1 MRHKLKVI
9 LTVILIASM
18 SIFLSFGLQSDDAE
32 AAAGSSLGQE
42 RQGALSQAN
51 YTDGNGMHVLDG
63 GCISTEKRDR
73 SGLFADIPE
82 PQESSEAA
90 SLVLRIYPTLYM
102 HLAEE
107 GIFVISAILFI
118 SFGTILVRTVYP
130 IRKRREETGLCFL
143 TLIFIERKQGR
154 NEE

>member
-1 MRHKLKVI
+1 MGHKLKVI

-63 GCISTEKRDR
+63 GCISTEKETEAVCTQIFQSLKNLQRLPVWFYAFILLSICFWQKRAFLSYLQFYLFPLARFLCEMCIRLEKDGKKRD
-73 SGLFADIPE
+73 FA
-82 PQESSEAA
+82 
-90 SLVLRIYPTLYM
+90 
-102 HLAEE
+102 
-107 GIFVISAILFI
+107 F
-118 SFGTILVRTVYP
+118 
-130 IRKRREETGLCFL
+130 
-143 TLIFIERKQGR
+143 
-154 NEE
+154 

>member
-1 MRHKLKVI
+1 MGHKLKVI

-63 GCISTEKRDR
+63 GCISTEKETEAVCSQIFQSLKNLQRLPVWFYAFILLSICIWQKRAFLSYLQFYLFPLARFLCELCIRLEKDGKKRD
-73 SGLFADIPE
+73 FA
-82 PQESSEAA
+82 
-90 SLVLRIYPTLYM
+90 
-102 HLAEE
+102 
-107 GIFVISAILFI
+107 F
-118 SFGTILVRTVYP
+118 
-130 IRKRREETGLCFL
+130 
-143 TLIFIERKQGR
+143 
-154 NEE
+154 

>member
-32 AAAGSSLGQE
+32 AAAGSSWGQE

-63 GCISTEKRDR
+63 GCISTEKETEAVCSQIFQSLKNLQRLPVWFYAFILLSICIWQKRAFLSYLQFYLFPLARFLCELCIRLEKDGKKRD
-73 SGLFADIPE
+73 FA
-82 PQESSEAA
+82 
-90 SLVLRIYPTLYM
+90 
-102 HLAEE
+102 
-107 GIFVISAILFI
+107 F
-118 SFGTILVRTVYP
+118 
-130 IRKRREETGLCFL
+130 
-143 TLIFIERKQGR
+143 
-154 NEE
+154 

>member
-1 MRHKLKVI
+1 MGHKLKVI

-63 GCISTEKRDR
+63 GCISTEKETEAVCSQIFQGLKNIQRLPVWFYAFILLSICIWQKRAFLSYLQFYLFPLARFLCELCIRLEKDGKKRD
-73 SGLFADIPE
+73 FA
-82 PQESSEAA
+82 
-90 SLVLRIYPTLYM
+90 
-102 HLAEE
+102 
-107 GIFVISAILFI
+107 F
-118 SFGTILVRTVYP
+118 
-130 IRKRREETGLCFL
+130 
-143 TLIFIERKQGR
+143 
-154 NEE
+154 

>member
-1 MRHKLKVI
+1 MGHKLKVI

-63 GCISTEKRDR
+63 GCISTEKETEAVCTQIFQSLKNLQRLPVWFYAFILLSICFWQKRAFLSYLQFYLFPLARFLCELCIRLGKDGKKRD
-73 SGLFADIPE
+73 FA
-82 PQESSEAA
+82 
-90 SLVLRIYPTLYM
+90 
-102 HLAEE
+102 
-107 GIFVISAILFI
+107 F
-118 SFGTILVRTVYP
+118 
-130 IRKRREETGLCFL
+130 
-143 TLIFIERKQGR
+143 
-154 NEE
+154 

>member
-1 MRHKLKVI
+1 MGHKLKVI

-63 GCISTEKRDR
+63 GCISTEKETEAVCTQIFQSLKNLQRLPVWFYAFILLSICFWQKRAFLSYLQFSLFPLARFLCELCIRLEKDGKKRD
-73 SGLFADIPE
+73 FA
-82 PQESSEAA
+82 
-90 SLVLRIYPTLYM
+90 
-102 HLAEE
+102 
-107 GIFVISAILFI
+107 F
-118 SFGTILVRTVYP
+118 
-130 IRKRREETGLCFL
+130 
-143 TLIFIERKQGR
+143 
-154 NEE
+154 

>member
-1 MRHKLKVI
+1 MGHKLKVI

-63 GCISTEKRDR
+63 GCISTEKETEAVCTQIFQSLKNLQRLPVWFYAFILLSICFWQKRAFLSYLQFYLFPLARFLCELCIRLEKDGKKRD
-73 SGLFADIPE
+73 
-82 PQESSEAA
+82 
-90 SLVLRIYPTLYM
+90 
-102 HLAEE
+102 
-107 GIFVISAILFI
+107 FVF
-118 SFGTILVRTVYP
+118 
-130 IRKRREETGLCFL
+130 
-143 TLIFIERKQGR
+143 
-154 NEE
+154 

>member
-1 MRHKLKVI
+1 MGHKLKVI

-63 GCISTEKRDR
+63 GCISTEK
-73 SGLFADIPE
+73 E
-82 PQESSEAA
+82 TEAVCTQIFQ
-90 SLVLRIYPTLYM
+90 SLKNLQRLPVWFY
-102 HLAEE
+102 A
-107 GIFVISAILFI
+107 FILLSI
-118 SFGTILVRTVYP
+118 
-130 IRKRREETGLCFL
+130 
-143 TLIFIERKQGR
+143 
-154 NEE
+154 

>member
-51 YTDGNGMHVLDG
+51 YTDGSGMHVLDG
-63 GCISTEKRDR
+63 GCISTEKETEAVCSQIFQSLKNLQRLPVWFYAFILLSICIWQKRAFLSYLQFYLFPLARFLCELCIRLEKDGKKRD
-73 SGLFADIPE
+73 FA
-82 PQESSEAA
+82 
-90 SLVLRIYPTLYM
+90 
-102 HLAEE
+102 
-107 GIFVISAILFI
+107 F
-118 SFGTILVRTVYP
+118 
-130 IRKRREETGLCFL
+130 
-143 TLIFIERKQGR
+143 
-154 NEE
+154 

>member
-63 GCISTEKRDR
+63 GCISTEKETEAVCTQIFQSLKNLQRLPVWFYAFILLSICIWQKRAFLSYLQFYLFPLARFLCELCIRLEKDGKKRD
-73 SGLFADIPE
+73 FA
-82 PQESSEAA
+82 
-90 SLVLRIYPTLYM
+90 
-102 HLAEE
+102 
-107 GIFVISAILFI
+107 F
-118 SFGTILVRTVYP
+118 
-130 IRKRREETGLCFL
+130 
-143 TLIFIERKQGR
+143 
-154 NEE
+154 

>member
-1 MRHKLKVI
+1 MGHKLKVI

-63 GCISTEKRDR
+63 GCISTEKETQAVCTQIFQSLKNLQRLPVWFYAFILLSICFWQKRAFLSYLQFYLFPLARFLCELCIRLEKDGKKRD
-73 SGLFADIPE
+73 FA
-82 PQESSEAA
+82 
-90 SLVLRIYPTLYM
+90 
-102 HLAEE
+102 
-107 GIFVISAILFI
+107 F
-118 SFGTILVRTVYP
+118 
-130 IRKRREETGLCFL
+130 
-143 TLIFIERKQGR
+143 
-154 NEE
+154 

>member
-63 GCISTEKRDR
+63 GCISTEKETEAVCSQIFQSLKNLQRLPVWFYAFILLPICIWQKRAFLSYLQFYLFPLARFLCELCIRLEKDGKKRD
-73 SGLFADIPE
+73 FA
-82 PQESSEAA
+82 
-90 SLVLRIYPTLYM
+90 
-102 HLAEE
+102 
-107 GIFVISAILFI
+107 F
-118 SFGTILVRTVYP
+118 
-130 IRKRREETGLCFL
+130 
-143 TLIFIERKQGR
+143 
-154 NEE
+154 

>member
-1 MRHKLKVI
+1 MGHKLKVI

-63 GCISTEKRDR
+63 GCISTEKETEAVCTQIFQRLKNLQRLPVWFYAFILLSICFWQKRAFLSYLQFYLFPLARFLCELCIRLEKDGKKRD
-73 SGLFADIPE
+73 FA
-82 PQESSEAA
+82 
-90 SLVLRIYPTLYM
+90 
-102 HLAEE
+102 
-107 GIFVISAILFI
+107 F
-118 SFGTILVRTVYP
+118 
-130 IRKRREETGLCFL
+130 
-143 TLIFIERKQGR
+143 
-154 NEE
+154 

>member
-63 GCISTEKRDR
+63 GCISTEKETEAVCSQIFQSLKNLQRLPVWFYAFILLSICIWQKRAFLSYLQFYLFPLARFLCELCIRLEKDGKKRD
-73 SGLFADIPE
+73 FA
-82 PQESSEAA
+82 
-90 SLVLRIYPTLYM
+90 
-102 HLAEE
+102 
-107 GIFVISAILFI
+107 F
-118 SFGTILVRTVYP
+118 
-130 IRKRREETGLCFL
+130 
-143 TLIFIERKQGR
+143 
-154 NEE
+154 

>member
-1 MRHKLKVI
+1 MGHKLKVI

-63 GCISTEKRDR
+63 GCISTEK
-73 SGLFADIPE
+73 E
-82 PQESSEAA
+82 TEAVCTQIFQ
-90 SLVLRIYPTLYM
+90 SLKNLQRLPVWFY
-102 HLAEE
+102 A
-107 GIFVISAILFI
+107 FILLSI
-118 SFGTILVRTVYP
+118 
-130 IRKRREETGLCFL
+130 CFW
-143 TLIFIERKQGR
+143 Q
-154 NEE
+154 

>member
-63 GCISTEKRDR
+63 GCISTEKETEAVCSQIFQSPKNLQRLPVWFYAFILLSICIWQKRAFLSYLQFYLFPLARFLCELCIRLEKDGKKRD
-73 SGLFADIPE
+73 FA
-82 PQESSEAA
+82 
-90 SLVLRIYPTLYM
+90 
-102 HLAEE
+102 
-107 GIFVISAILFI
+107 F
-118 SFGTILVRTVYP
+118 
-130 IRKRREETGLCFL
+130 
-143 TLIFIERKQGR
+143 
-154 NEE
+154 

>member
-1 MRHKLKVI
+1 MGHKLKVI

-63 GCISTEKRDR
+63 GCISTEKETEAVCTQIFQSLKNLQRLPVWFYAFILLSTCFWQKRAFLSYLQFYLFPLARFLCELCIRLEKDGKKRD
-73 SGLFADIPE
+73 FA
-82 PQESSEAA
+82 
-90 SLVLRIYPTLYM
+90 
-102 HLAEE
+102 
-107 GIFVISAILFI
+107 F
-118 SFGTILVRTVYP
+118 
-130 IRKRREETGLCFL
+130 
-143 TLIFIERKQGR
+143 
-154 NEE
+154 

>member
-1 MRHKLKVI
+1 MGHKLKVI

-63 GCISTEKRDR
+63 GCISTEKRQKR
-73 SGLFADIPE
+73 SARRY
-82 PQESSEAA
+82 SRA
-90 SLVLRIYPTLYM
+90 SRIFKGCQSGFT
-102 HLAEE
+102 H
-107 GIFVISAILFI
+107 ISYSPYA
-118 SFGTILVRTVYP
+118 SG
-130 IRKRREETGLCFL
+130 RRRRFCHICNSIYFL
-143 TLIFIERKQGR
+143 WHDSCA
-154 NEE
+154 NCVSD

>member
-63 GCISTEKRDR
+63 GCISTEKETEAVCSQIFQSLKNLQRLPVWFYAFILLYICIWQKRAFLSYLQFYLFPLARFLCELCIRLEKDGKKRD
-73 SGLFADIPE
+73 FA
-82 PQESSEAA
+82 
-90 SLVLRIYPTLYM
+90 
-102 HLAEE
+102 
-107 GIFVISAILFI
+107 F
-118 SFGTILVRTVYP
+118 
-130 IRKRREETGLCFL
+130 
-143 TLIFIERKQGR
+143 
-154 NEE
+154 

>member
-1 MRHKLKVI
+1 MGHKLKVI

-63 GCISTEKRDR
+63 GCISTEKETEAVCTQIFQSLKNLQRLPVWFYAFILLSICIWQKRAFLSYLQFYLFPLARFLCELCIRLEKDGKKRD
-73 SGLFADIPE
+73 FA
-82 PQESSEAA
+82 
-90 SLVLRIYPTLYM
+90 
-102 HLAEE
+102 
-107 GIFVISAILFI
+107 F
-118 SFGTILVRTVYP
+118 
-130 IRKRREETGLCFL
+130 
-143 TLIFIERKQGR
+143 
-154 NEE
+154 

>member
-1 MRHKLKVI
+1 MGHKLKVI

-63 GCISTEKRDR
+63 GCISTEKETEAVCTQIFQSLKNLQRLPVWFYAFILLSICFWQKRAFLSYLQFYFCLLYTSPSPRD
-73 SGLFADIPE
+73 A
-82 PQESSEAA
+82 
-90 SLVLRIYPTLYM
+90 
-102 HLAEE
+102 
-107 GIFVISAILFI
+107 
-118 SFGTILVRTVYP
+118 
-130 IRKRREETGLCFL
+130 
-143 TLIFIERKQGR
+143 
-154 NEE
+154 

>member
-1 MRHKLKVI
+1 MGHKLKVI

-63 GCISTEKRDR
+63 GCISTEKETEAVCTQIFQSLKNLQRLPVWFYAFILLSICFWQKR
-73 SGLFADIPE
+73 AFLSYLQFYLFP
-82 PQESSEAA
+82 
-90 SLVLRIYPTLYM
+90 
-102 HLAEE
+102 LARFLCE
-107 GIFVISAILFI
+107 L
-118 SFGTILVRTVYP
+118 L
-130 IRKRREETGLCFL
+130 IRLEQGGKKRAFA
-143 TLIFIERKQGR
+143 F
-154 NEE
+154 

>member
-9 LTVILIASM
+9 LAVILIASM

-63 GCISTEKRDR
+63 GCISTEKETEAVCSQIFQSLKNLQRLPVWFYAFILLSICIWQKRAFLSYLQFYLFPLARFLCELCIRLEKDGKKRD
-73 SGLFADIPE
+73 FA
-82 PQESSEAA
+82 
-90 SLVLRIYPTLYM
+90 
-102 HLAEE
+102 
-107 GIFVISAILFI
+107 F
-118 SFGTILVRTVYP
+118 
-130 IRKRREETGLCFL
+130 
-143 TLIFIERKQGR
+143 
-154 NEE
+154 

>member
-63 GCISTEKRDR
+63 GCISTEKETEAVCSQIFQSLKNLQRLPVWFYAFILLSICIWQMRAFLSYLQFYLFPLARFLCELCIRLEKDGKKRD
-73 SGLFADIPE
+73 FA
-82 PQESSEAA
+82 
-90 SLVLRIYPTLYM
+90 
-102 HLAEE
+102 
-107 GIFVISAILFI
+107 F
-118 SFGTILVRTVYP
+118 
-130 IRKRREETGLCFL
+130 
-143 TLIFIERKQGR
+143 
-154 NEE
+154 

>member
-1 MRHKLKVI
+1 MGHKLKVI

-63 GCISTEKRDR
+63 GCISTEKETEAVCTQIFQSLKNLQRLPVWFYAFILLSICFWQKRSFLSYLQFYLFPLARFLCELCIRLEKDGKKRD
-73 SGLFADIPE
+73 FA
-82 PQESSEAA
+82 
-90 SLVLRIYPTLYM
+90 
-102 HLAEE
+102 
-107 GIFVISAILFI
+107 F
-118 SFGTILVRTVYP
+118 
-130 IRKRREETGLCFL
+130 
-143 TLIFIERKQGR
+143 
-154 NEE
+154 